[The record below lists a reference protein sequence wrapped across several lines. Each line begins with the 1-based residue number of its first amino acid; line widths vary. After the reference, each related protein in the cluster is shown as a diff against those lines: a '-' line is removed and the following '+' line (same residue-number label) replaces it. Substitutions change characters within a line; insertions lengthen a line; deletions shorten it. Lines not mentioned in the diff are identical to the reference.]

1 MIYAE
6 FFLHPEKPIT
16 TTVDATARCYFDRA
30 TAPERLHVED
40 ADEKAFILEDLKA
53 LKKFA
58 IDYMHPEV
66 PVVTTDATARA
77 RNFFSRLSGSE
88 RESVEESEERI
99 RVLED
104 AIMLKK
110 FAVDYMHPE
119 LPVVTTDP
127 TACARNYFSR
137 PSAPEQESVEEAD
150 ARVRIFDD
158 LMQLNRLA
166 VDYAHP
172 ELPAVTTDAT
182 TCGRNYFTR
191 ASAPEQESLQDTEER
206 KRILEDAM
214 HLKEFAVDYMHPEL
228 PVIRTDAMATGRNY
242 FTRASAPEQMS
253 LKDVGERTRILE
265 DAMQL
270 KKLSVDYMHPELPVI
285 TADATSTGR
294 NYFMRASAPE
304 QDLYEE
310 ASERA
315 LILEDA
321 MMLKKLAVDYMHP
334 ELPVVTTDPTA
345 CARNYFSR
353 PSAPVQES
361 VEEAEERALI
371 MEETMQLKSLAVD
384 YMHPE
389 RPVVTTDFT
398 TFGRNYFS
406 RFSAPEQESVE
417 DAEEHVR
424 ILEDVMQ
431 LKKLAV
437 DYMHPEQA
445 LVATCC
451 GRNFFTRASA
461 PEQES
466 IEEAEERALVLAEAI
481 QLQKLAVDYLHP
493 ERPVVTSDSTATG
506 RNYFDRPSAR
516 GHAQMI
522 HTFPPHED
530 DIYHDDSDNHCDH
543 FGMEEELDHFADMR
557 QHLRVPSPPPGAKD
571 FLEEGSNLS
580 RSPSSV
586 MLFTGESIYD

>member
-1 MIYAE
+1 
-6 FFLHPEKPIT
+6 
-16 TTVDATARCYFDRA
+16 
-30 TAPERLHVED
+30 
-40 ADEKAFILEDLKA
+40 
-53 LKKFA
+53 
-58 IDYMHPEV
+58 
-66 PVVTTDATARA
+66 
-77 RNFFSRLSGSE
+77 
-88 RESVEESEERI
+88 
-99 RVLED
+99 
-104 AIMLKK
+104 
-110 FAVDYMHPE
+110 
-119 LPVVTTDP
+119 
-127 TACARNYFSR
+127 
-137 PSAPEQESVEEAD
+137 
-150 ARVRIFDD
+150 
-158 LMQLNRLA
+158 
-166 VDYAHP
+166 
-172 ELPAVTTDAT
+172 
-182 TCGRNYFTR
+182 
-191 ASAPEQESLQDTEER
+191 
-206 KRILEDAM
+206 
-214 HLKEFAVDYMHPEL
+214 
-228 PVIRTDAMATGRNY
+228 
-242 FTRASAPEQMS
+242 
-253 LKDVGERTRILE
+253 
-265 DAMQL
+265 
-270 KKLSVDYMHPELPVI
+270 
-285 TADATSTGR
+285 
-294 NYFMRASAPE
+294 
-304 QDLYEE
+304 
-310 ASERA
+310 
-315 LILEDA
+315 

-571 FLEEGSNLS
+571 FLEE
-580 RSPSSV
+580 
-586 MLFTGESIYD
+586 